1 MLKHTVIKLTKIKY
15 KEKVLKAKKE
25 KQQITYKGIPIRL
38 TADIL
43 TEILQTRRE
52 WQDLLKVRTGKTKK
66 QTYNQNYSTHQ
77 SGHSDSTEKWKAL
90 EINKCSENSAPPNQ
104 LYNKC

>member
-38 TADIL
+38 SAGFSAET
-43 TEILQTRRE
+43 LQAKRE
-52 WQDLLKVRTGKTKK
+52 CHDKLNMIKGKIYD
-66 QTYNQNYSTHQ
+66 QEYSTQ
-77 SGHSDSTEKWKAL
+77 KFFHSHFTER
-90 EINKCSENSAPPNQ
+90 
-104 LYNKC
+104 